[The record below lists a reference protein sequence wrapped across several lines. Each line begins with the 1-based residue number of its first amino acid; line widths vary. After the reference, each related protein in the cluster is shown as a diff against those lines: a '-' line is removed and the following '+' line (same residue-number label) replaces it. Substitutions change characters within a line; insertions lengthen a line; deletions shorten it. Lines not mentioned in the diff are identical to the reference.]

1 MACLNEAWCRARDRW
16 VGAGVQAVR
25 GRCARRV
32 SVWVEL
38 DCLPPPYSCY
48 SACFQLQPAGPH
60 AVVPAATA
68 CCYCLHSVLA
78 CCSSSLVL
86 PATACPVCGAAV
98 LHTSAACCYCLLLPT
113 ALQCVEPLFLEPSTG
128 RKYPLTASPYEGIEY
143 LWNHQN
149 FWVCMQM
156 ALPHSDS
163 RAHPKDVSYDLL
175 DPSKWESVF
184 EGKGAQVR
192 LALSRE

>member
-1 MACLNEAWCRARDRW
+1 MQTCSRSEK
-16 VGAGVQAVR
+16 
-25 GRCARRV
+25 GRRSISSFLPTSA
-32 SVWVEL
+32 SVFT
-38 DCLPPPYSCY
+38 LPLRPLHNVWSHC
-48 SACFQLQPAGPH
+48 SFTLLL
-60 AVVPAATA
+60 PAATA